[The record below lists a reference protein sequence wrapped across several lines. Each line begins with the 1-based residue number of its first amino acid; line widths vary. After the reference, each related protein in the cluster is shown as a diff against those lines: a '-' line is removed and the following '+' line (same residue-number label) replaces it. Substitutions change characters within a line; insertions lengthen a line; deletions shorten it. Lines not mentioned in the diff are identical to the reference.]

1 MNIDFSSFNNQ
12 KMPTSALTEKR
23 VMETDQDINTQSQ
36 VSHYYEGGKRGGNA
50 WIKRDEMT
58 MMDHCRGVMKEVVCA
73 DKSMRLK
80 LTLITLIS

>member
-36 VSHYYEGGKRGGNA
+36 VSHYYEGGKGG
-50 WIKRDEMT
+50 EMP
-58 MMDHCRGVMKEVVCA
+58 GLNVMKWQWWIIVGE
-73 DKSMRLK
+73 
-80 LTLITLIS
+80 